1 MHSIRLNIED
11 SVFDKVIYF
20 LQNLP
25 KNEVSIVETKIIED
39 IIVKNE
45 DWDYWSEEEISNFG
59 KYSIGLSSNDF
70 DDDYEDYSTW

>member
-1 MHSIRLNIED
+1 MHSLRLNIED

-39 IIVKNE
+39 IIVKNA
-45 DWDYWSEEEISNFG
+45 DWDYWNEEEINNIG
-59 KYSIGLSSNDF
+59 KIGFISTSF
-70 DDDYEDYSTW
+70 EDDDEDYSQW

>member
-1 MHSIRLNIED
+1 MHSLRLNIED

-25 KNEVSIVETKIIED
+25 KNDIEIVENKIIED

-45 DWDYWSEEEISNFG
+45 EWDYWGEEEINNIG
-59 KYSIGLSSNDF
+59 KIGFISSSF
-70 DDDYEDYSTW
+70 EDDDEDYSQW